1 MRDWDTWSHDDW
13 YLLDP
18 KIPDFGMVGT
28 SHSLKDQTDAVICDL
43 GRLGGIMGQQ
53 SPDVEFIVKDDKT
66 GKVERFLAHR
76 KVVGSVLGPLQEQ
89 VVTIKDV
96 TGEAFGALLSYL
108 YNSVDSGFSFLSIHG
123 LLQLFMLAQRLY

>member
-1 MRDWDTWSHDDW
+1 
-13 YLLDP
+13 
-18 KIPDFGMVGT
+18 MVGT
-28 SHSLKDQTDAVICDL
+28 SHSLKDKTDAVICDL

-53 SPDVEFIVKDDKT
+53 SPDVEFIVGDEKT

-76 KVVGSVLGPLQEQ
+76 KVVGSVLGPLQEE

-123 LLQLFMLAQRLY
+123 LLQLFMLAQRFYVKFPFKS